1 MIIACIAS
9 GLAVPCILAYI
20 LMKKESNHPL
30 LLMCKI
36 LSFGALIAGIIGV
49 ALGIVFVTEISS
61 LKLKL
66 DASAIIGI
74 IAVVINAFSAALSLF
89 IR

>member
-1 MIIACIAS
+1 
-9 GLAVPCILAYI
+9 
-20 LMKKESNHPL
+20 MKKESNHPL

>member
-1 MIIACIAS
+1 
-9 GLAVPCILAYI
+9 
-20 LMKKESNHPL
+20 MKKESNHPL

-61 LKLKL
+61 SASKSDVPEIIHASLNLKL